1 MPEAVAQPIRSNSF
15 FSAALADVRSRDR
28 PRDRAGAR
36 PPARRDR
43 ADRLGKH
50 RLQGGARGAGLGD
63 DQQIRRRLSG
73 PALLRRLPVRRHRRK
88 AGDRARLQAVRLPL
102 RQRPAQFRQPGQPG
116 RVHGA
121 DAAGRHVHGARSR
134 RRRPSDPRFAGQHV
148 GPLVQAGRLR
158 RRPRDASHRH
168 GRRRQAGAR
177 AQAEAD
183 HRRRLG
189 LCAPLGFRALS
200 APSATRSGPISSS
213 TSPISP
219 GWWRA
224 ARIPR
229 RSRTPMS
236 SPPRPTRRCAARAAA

>member
-1 MPEAVAQPIRSNSF
+1 MLHERR
-15 FSAALADVRSRDR
+15 ADPLQFVLLRRPRRRRSRDR
-28 PRDRAGAR
+28 ARHRAGAR

-43 ADRLGKH
+43 ADRLREH
-50 RLQGGARGAGLGD
+50 RLQGGAGGAGLGD

-73 PALLRRLPVRRHRRK
+73 PALLRRLPVRRHRRD
-88 AGDRARLQAVRLPL
+88 AGDRARLQAVRLQV
-102 RQRPAQFRQPGQPG
+102 RQRAAELRQPGQSGGVPG
-116 RVHGA
+116 P

-134 RRRPSDPRFAGQHV
+134 GGRPSHPWLAGQHV
-148 GPLVQAGRLR
+148 RQMVQVRVLR
-158 RRPRDASHRH
+158 RRPRDAAHRH
-168 GRRRQAGAR
+168 GRGREARAR

-189 LCAPLGFRALS
+189 LCAVLGFRALPRHRRRGRRLFHG
-200 APSATRSGPISSS
+200 A

-224 ARIPR
+224 GRIPR

-236 SPPRPTRRCAARAAA
+236 